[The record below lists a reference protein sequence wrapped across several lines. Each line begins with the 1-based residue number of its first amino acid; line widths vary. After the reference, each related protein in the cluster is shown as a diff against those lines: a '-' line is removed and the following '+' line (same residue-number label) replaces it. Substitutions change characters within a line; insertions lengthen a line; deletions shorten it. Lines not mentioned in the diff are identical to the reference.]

1 MGSDWSSKIVR
12 DLGQADSAGRGMMN
26 GLRSG
31 AAAFGGAWTANV
43 MSPVNNTADKID
55 EIGNSLGG
63 FGGILG
69 SIGANFLRF
78 MFNPLTLIVGLLAT
92 AISRLN
98 DVESRSMNTQRA
110 IGSAVT
116 NLQQFQTAVGGI
128 TDKYRG
134 MGVTSDQVLGM
145 ITNMAQQMG
154 SFSQVST
161 EAAQQIATLAMHG
174 GASASEFSSAYT
186 SILQMT
192 QGLAGSKEE
201 ANKTAMAIQRYATN
215 LAMANGVPINV
226 MMNQLAN
233 VSDAVATTMGSNP
246 QALSQAVVQASQ
258 LGTTLEGIAGI
269 MNNQLNIEQ
278 SIANEME
285 ASVLLGKNLNL
296 EKLRSASF
304 LGDEASVMR
313 ELQSLVGSQAEFE
326 KMLPVQRQAYA
337 QALGMSVSELQRM
350 AGFESQAEVQARK
363 RQEANDRMVQVTMTT
378 MEQINGTIHR
388 ISVGFAGVMSG
399 PVQAF
404 KDWMNQV
411 GSGGTTGLQKIEELA
426 MHVSNWL
433 GRAVDSLMRFIQ
445 GGDRMGQLKSALQG
459 IWNTLS
465 SIVDWLGRGNGKL
478 KNWQIVLG
486 AIAAIKF
493 GGMISGIAQI
503 ATGLGG
509 VASQAGFARSAMGQL
524 MGTLGSVYTMYQ
536 NISDISGGAGGR
548 GWGGMAGMAI
558 GGLVGGLPGA
568 AIGGQIGRHFGGSV
582 GDAIIR
588 PGAAPI
594 HVHPSDT
601 LIAVKEAGGGA
612 SYISHRGEGLMG
624 KAPPQ
629 PITYN
634 FDLGPVVARLDALT
648 SAILQGGKVYLD
660 GNAVGRAQN
669 MAATMAT

>member
-1 MGSDWSSKIVR
+1 MGSDWSSKIVS
-12 DLGQADSAGRGMMN
+12 DLGQADSAGRNMMN

-31 AAAFGGAWTANV
+31 VAAFGGAWAANV
-43 MSPVNNTADKID
+43 MTPVNNTADKVA

-69 SIGANFLRF
+69 GIGANFLRF

-98 DVESRSMNTQRA
+98 DVESRSMNVQRS

-116 NLQQFQTAVGGI
+116 NLQQFQAAVGGI

-134 MGVTSDQVLGM
+134 MGVTSQQVLDL
-145 ITNMAQQMG
+145 IQNMAQSMG

-161 EAAQQIATLAMHG
+161 EAAMQISTLAMHG
-174 GASASEFSSAYT
+174 GASSSEFASAYT

-192 QGLAGSKEE
+192 QGLASSKDE

-233 VSDAVATTMGSNP
+233 VSDQVATTMGSNP
-246 QALSQAVVQASQ
+246 QALAQAVVQASQ
-258 LGTTLEGIAGI
+258 LGTTLEGVAGI
-269 MNNQLNIEQ
+269 MNNMMNIEQ

-304 LGDEASVMR
+304 LGDEVGVMR

-326 KMLPVQRQAYA
+326 KMLPIQRQAYA

-350 AGFESQAEVQARK
+350 AGFESQAEVQARR

-378 MEQINGTIHR
+378 MESINGAIHR

-399 PVQAF
+399 PVQLF

-411 GSGGTTGLQKIEELA
+411 GAGGTTGLQKIEALA
-426 MHVSNWL
+426 MSISSGL
-433 GRAVDSLMRFIQ
+433 GRAVTWLTEFIQ
-445 GGDRMGQLKSALQG
+445 GGDRMGQLKSGLQS
-459 IWNTLS
+459 IWNT
-465 SIVDWLGRGNGKL
+465 ITAITDWLGRGNGKL

-486 AIAAIKF
+486 GIAAIKF
-493 GGMISGIAQI
+493 GSMLSGLAQI
-503 ATGLGG
+503 VTSLGSIGTMAGTAQTGLMGMLG
-509 VASQAGFARSAMGQL
+509 V
-524 MGTLGSVYTMYQ
+524 LGSVYTSVQ
-536 NISDISGGAGGR
+536 NVQSISQGNFLQGMAGF
-548 GWGGMAGMAI
+548 GGMAL
-558 GGLVGGLPGA
+558 GGLIAGPMGAAVGGA
-568 AIGGQIGRHFGGSV
+568 MGRYMV
-582 GDAIIR
+582 NDAIIR
-588 PGAAPI
+588 PGSPPI
-594 HVHPSDT
+594 HIHPSDT
-601 LIAVKEAGGGA
+601 LIAVKEASGGA

-624 KAPPQ
+624 KTPPQ

-660 GNAVGRAQN
+660 GAAVGRAQN
-669 MAATMAT
+669 MAATMST